1 MSLTSN
7 SPFFPGVFM
16 TIEKF
21 YKVEGENAVRVTYMI
36 KVSSGDI
43 VLYDFVDHII
53 NIGDDLSKISQFEKE
68 AEKREN
74 ELREKAVKLADIV
87 KQLELMGYQSDVDE
101 GE

>member
-1 MSLTSN
+1 
-7 SPFFPGVFM
+7 M

-36 KVSSGDI
+36 KVSCGNI
-43 VLYDFVDHII
+43 VLYDFIDHII
-53 NIGDDLSKISQFEKE
+53 NIGDDLSKVLQFEKE

-87 KQLELMGYQSDVDE
+87 KQLKSMGYKSDVDE
-101 GE
+101 GD

>member
-1 MSLTSN
+1 MVL
-7 SPFFPGVFM
+7 GVFM

-21 YKVEGENAVRVTYMI
+21 YKIEGENSVRVTYMI
-36 KVSSGDI
+36 KVSSGNI
-43 VLYDFVDHII
+43 VLYDFIDHII

-101 GE
+101 GD

>member
-1 MSLTSN
+1 
-7 SPFFPGVFM
+7 M

-21 YKVEGENAVRVTYMI
+21 YKVEGENSVRVTYMI

-43 VLYDFVDHII
+43 FLYDFIDHII
-53 NIGDDLSKISQFEKE
+53 NIGDDLSKVLQFEKE

-101 GE
+101 GD

>member
-1 MSLTSN
+1 
-7 SPFFPGVFM
+7 M

-21 YKVEGENAVRVTYMI
+21 YKVEGENSVRVTYMI
-36 KVSSGDI
+36 KVSSGNI
-43 VLYDFVDHII
+43 FLYDFIDHII

-87 KQLELMGYQSDVDE
+87 KQLESMGYESDVDE
-101 GE
+101 GD

>member
-1 MSLTSN
+1 
-7 SPFFPGVFM
+7 M

-21 YKVEGENAVRVTYMI
+21 YKVEGENSVRVTYMI
-36 KVSSGDI
+36 KVSSGNI
-43 VLYDFVDHII
+43 FLYDFIDHII

-87 KQLELMGYQSDVDE
+87 KQLKSMGYQSDVD
-101 GE
+101 GED

>member
-1 MSLTSN
+1 MVL
-7 SPFFPGVFM
+7 GVFM

-21 YKVEGENAVRVTYMI
+21 YKVEGENSVRVTYMI
-36 KVSSGDI
+36 KVSSGNI
-43 VLYDFVDHII
+43 FLYDFIDHII

-87 KQLELMGYQSDVDE
+87 KQLESMGYESDVNE
-101 GE
+101 GD

>member
-1 MSLTSN
+1 
-7 SPFFPGVFM
+7 M

-36 KVSSGDI
+36 KVSSGNI
-43 VLYDFVDHII
+43 FLYDFIDHII
-53 NIGDDLSKISQFEKE
+53 NIGDDLSKVLQFEKE

-87 KQLELMGYQSDVDE
+87 KQLKSMGYKSGVD
-101 GE
+101 GGD

>member
-1 MSLTSN
+1 
-7 SPFFPGVFM
+7 M

-36 KVSSGDI
+36 KVSSGNI
-43 VLYDFVDHII
+43 FLYDFIDHII
-53 NIGDDLSKISQFEKE
+53 NIGDDLSKVLQFEKE

-87 KQLELMGYQSDVDE
+87 KQLKSMGYKSDVD
-101 GE
+101 GGD

>member
-1 MSLTSN
+1 
-7 SPFFPGVFM
+7 M
-16 TIEKF
+16 TIKKF
-21 YKVEGENAVRVTYMI
+21 YKIEGENNVRVTYMI
-36 KVSSGDI
+36 KVSSGNI
-43 VLYDFVDHII
+43 VLYDFIDHII

-74 ELREKAVKLADIV
+74 ELREKAVKLADVV

>member
-1 MSLTSN
+1 MVL
-7 SPFFPGVFM
+7 GVFM

-36 KVSSGDI
+36 KASSGNI
-43 VLYDFVDHII
+43 VLYDFIDHII
-53 NIGDDLSKISQFEKE
+53 NIGDDLSKVLQFEKE

-87 KQLELMGYQSDVDE
+87 KQLKSMGYKSGVD
-101 GE
+101 GGD